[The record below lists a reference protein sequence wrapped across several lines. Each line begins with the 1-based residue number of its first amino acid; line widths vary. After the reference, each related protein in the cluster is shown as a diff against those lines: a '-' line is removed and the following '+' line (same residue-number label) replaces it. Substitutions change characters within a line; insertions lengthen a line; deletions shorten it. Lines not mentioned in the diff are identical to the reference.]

1 MLSILLSTKTADV
14 SGLVKKLDER
24 EQDTL
29 MKYLYAG
36 MAAPDSAEGNA
47 CAILLNWHEK
57 LTEAAGLG
65 CIVRAMCD
73 HRRVGL

>member
-1 MLSILLSTKTADV
+1 MSN
-14 SGLVKKLDER
+14 LVKQLSET

-36 MAAPDSAEGNA
+36 MAAPDSAEGNG

-57 LTEAAGLG
+57 LTEVAGLG
-65 CIVRAMCD
+65 CIVRAMTD